1 MKTNVIFICHGNV
14 NRSKM
19 AEALL
24 RFLRPDLIIDSYA
37 VGVKSKAGNL
47 ITKKTRDLLTDRE
60 IPFDPQSR
68 SKVITE
74 EAVDL
79 CDNVFVMDK
88 NNIKHYKNR
97 FGIVSEVPELK
108 LLYSVLDSEKGIKDP
123 GFSKGTE
130 MYERC
135 FDEIFECCEKLS
147 MIL

>member
-24 RFLRPDLIIDSYA
+24 KFLRPDLIIDSYA

-47 ITKKTRDLLTDRE
+47 ITKKTRDLLTDRG
-60 IPFDPQSR
+60 IPFDSKGR

-74 EAVDL
+74 AAVNS
-79 CDNVFVMDK
+79 CENVFVMDK
-88 NNIKHYKNR
+88 NNIKHYKSR
-97 FGIVSEVPELK
+97 FGIVPEVHKLK
-108 LLYSVLDSEKGIKDP
+108 LLYSVLDLEKGIKDP

-130 MYERC
+130 MYEKC